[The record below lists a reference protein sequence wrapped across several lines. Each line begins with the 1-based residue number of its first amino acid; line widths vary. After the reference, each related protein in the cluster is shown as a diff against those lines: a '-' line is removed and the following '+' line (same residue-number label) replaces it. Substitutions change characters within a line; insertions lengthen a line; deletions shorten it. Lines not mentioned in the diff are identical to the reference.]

1 MRKSTVYSL
10 VMATSLWLAPAH
22 AADVTSQ
29 SFIQDAIEG
38 NLAEMQVGKL
48 AQQRGQSEAVRS
60 FGQMLERDHAEAN
73 QRAASIAAVFGVDP
87 PTQPNDKQRAV
98 YDRLSKLSSRE
109 FDWQFV
115 ADMIEDHEADM
126 SKFES
131 EAKKSDQAAD
141 YAKQTLP
148 MLRNHLLTAQRL
160 SPNTTGS
167 R

>member
-1 MRKSTVYSL
+1 MRKGVAYSL
-10 VMATSLWLAPAH
+10 VMTTSLWLAPAH

-29 SFIQDAIEG
+29 SFIKDAIEG
-38 NLAEMQVGKL
+38 NLAEVQVGKL
-48 AQQRGQSEAVRS
+48 AQQKAQSEAVRS

-73 QRAASIAAVFGVDP
+73 QRATSVAKVLGIDP
-87 PTQPNDKQRAV
+87 PTQPNDKQRAA

-126 SKFES
+126 RKFES

-148 MLRNHLLTAQRL
+148 TLRNHLLTAQKL
-160 SPNTTGS
+160 SPSTTGS